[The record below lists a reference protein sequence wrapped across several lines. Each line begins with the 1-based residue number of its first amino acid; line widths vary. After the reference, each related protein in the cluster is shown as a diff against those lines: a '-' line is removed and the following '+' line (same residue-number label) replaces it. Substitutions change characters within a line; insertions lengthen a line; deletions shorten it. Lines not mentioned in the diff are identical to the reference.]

1 MEPSLDLTST
11 DALQGNWNYPTTI
24 RMGCG
29 RLNELPFVCK
39 SLGIRK
45 PLLVT
50 DAGLAGMAF
59 VERAIELIKAEGMS
73 VALFS
78 DVKPNPTGENILRGV
93 QAYKSGGHDGV
104 IALGGGSGLDAGK
117 AIALMSGQTHSIW
130 DLEDIGSNWLRAD
143 PDGIAPIIAIP
154 TTSGTGSEVG
164 RASVILDEDA
174 HVKKIIFH
182 PKLMPQVVLADPEV
196 VTGLPAHLTAATG
209 LDAFVHCLEAYCAPG
224 YHPLADGIALE
235 GMRLIK
241 EWLPEAVSTGHNLT
255 ARSHMMV
262 ASSMGATAFQKGLGG
277 VHALAHPLGALY
289 DAHHGLLNAILLPYV
304 LVRNR
309 EAIEG
314 RIEHI
319 ARCMGLEDMTFDGFM
334 TWLQSFRKQL
344 NIPDTLADIG
354 ITTKDSEKVGKMAF
368 EDPSASGNPIA
379 LSAYEY
385 ASLFCN
391 AVDGIL

>member
-1 MEPSLDLTST
+1 MEYSLDLTAT
-11 DALQGNWNYPTTI
+11 DELQGNWNYPTTI

-73 VALFS
+73 VSLFS
-78 DVKPNPTGENILRGV
+78 DVKPNPTGDNVLQGV
-93 QAYKSGGHDGV
+93 QVYKQGEHDGV

-143 PDGIAPIIAIP
+143 PAGIAPIIAIP

-164 RASVILDEDA
+164 RASVILDESE

-182 PKLMPQVVLADPEV
+182 PSLMPKVVLADPEV
-196 VTGLPAHLTAATG
+196 TAGLPANLTAATG

-224 YHPLADGIALE
+224 YHPMADGIALE

-241 EWLPEAVSTGHNLT
+241 TWLPEAVSNGHNLT
-255 ARSHMMV
+255 ARSHVMI

-289 DAHHGLLNAILLPYV
+289 DAHHGLLNAIILPYV
-304 LVRNR
+304 LVKNR
-309 EAIEG
+309 DAIEG
-314 RIEHI
+314 RITHI
-319 ARCMGLEDMTFDGFM
+319 ATCIGLEEASFEGFM
-334 TWLQSFRKQL
+334 TWLLSLRKQL
-344 NIPDTLADIG
+344 NIPDTLAEIG
-354 ITTKDSEKVGKMAF
+354 ITTEDSEKVGRMAF
-368 EDPSASGNPIA
+368 KDPSASGNPVA
-379 LSAYEY
+379 LSAEDY

-391 AVDGIL
+391 AVNGIR